1 MQRSTS
7 PAVPPA
13 STHRRSRAGLRL
25 ALAAVA
31 LVSLGAPTLA
41 ACSSEEEAGA
51 DTPAQAVPQGTIL
64 LDVRTPAE
72 FDAGHLP
79 GAVNL
84 DVQAP
89 DFEQQLL
96 AGFDPAGDYYVYC
109 RSGNRSGQ
117 AIERMRAAGF
127 TGELTNYG
135 GLEEAASQLGLPIVQ

>member
-1 MQRSTS
+1 MTAVDTPSHPS
-7 PAVPPA
+7 PPGPG
-13 STHRRSRAGLRL
+13 RSRRRL
-25 ALAAVA
+25 GAVVLAA
-31 LVSLGAPTLA
+31 LVLTAPLA
-41 ACSSEEEAGA
+41 ACSSDEGAGA
-51 DTPAQAVPQGTIL
+51 DTPTQAVPQGTTL
-64 LDVRTPAE
+64 LDVRTTEE

-89 DFEQQLL
+89 DFEEQLL

-127 TGELTNYG
+127 TGELSNYG
-135 GLEEAASQLGLPIVQ
+135 GLEEASSQLGLPIVK